1 MEKVLVHLWHEDF
14 IYFMTKRSIETEFVH
29 AGERRPMPLGMPNTT
44 PIFASST
51 YSYSS
56 MEEAERVFT
65 GDLKDYIYTRYGN
78 PTVDAL
84 QDAMCVLERGAV
96 ARAYAS
102 GMAALHA
109 ALLAS
114 DLTNGSIVL
123 ASRDLYGASFDLL
136 YNVFGAFGV
145 KTQLADF
152 SDLDELKLKTANVK
166 PRVLLAETISNPL
179 LKVLDIAAVAEI
191 AHSAG
196 AKLIVD
202 STFATP
208 YLARPLEFGADFV
221 VHSAT
226 KYLGGNADAI
236 GGVVVARDSSDE
248 PALTSAM
255 KLAGGILSVWEAHSI
270 SRGLKTLAIRL
281 EKQCLNAS
289 FLADSLCRHP
299 DIRKVIYPK
308 FSNDDVANRVLR
320 SQLHGALVTIVLADD
335 TRKAAWAFMNSLEL
349 CVRATTLGDVFTTV
363 SHSATSSHRELT
375 EKRREALG
383 ITEGLVRI
391 SVGIEQA
398 DDILADIEQA
408 LDRAGVET
416 KC

>member
-1 MEKVLVHLWHEDF
+1 
-14 IYFMTKRSIETEFVH
+14 MTKRSIETEFVH
-29 AGERRPMPLGMPNTT
+29 AGERRPLPQGLPNAT

-51 YSYSS
+51 YSYES
-56 MEEAERVFT
+56 MEEADRVFS

-78 PTVDAL
+78 PTVDAF
-84 QDAMCVLERGAV
+84 QDALCVLEGGAV

-114 DLTNGSIVL
+114 DLTTGSYVL

-136 YNVFGAFGV
+136 YNVFGSFGV

-152 SDLDELKLKTANVK
+152 SDPAELKQKTEELK

-179 LKVLDIAAVAEI
+179 LKVLDIAAVADI
-191 AHSAG
+191 AHSVG

-208 YLARPLEFGADFV
+208 YLARPLEFGADLV

-226 KYLGGNADAI
+226 KYLGGNADAM
-236 GGVVVARDSSDE
+236 GGVVVARDVADE

-255 KLAGGILSVWEAHSI
+255 KLVGGILSVWEAHSI
-270 SRGLKTLAIRL
+270 SRGLKTLALRL
-281 EKQCLNAS
+281 EKQCSNAS
-289 FLADSLCRHP
+289 FLAEALSNHAS
-299 DIRKVIYPK
+299 IKKVFYPK
-308 FSNDDVANRVLR
+308 FSTDGVAERVLR
-320 SQLHGALVTIVLADD
+320 QPYNGALLAIVLTED
-335 TRKAAWAFMNSLEL
+335 TREAAWLFMNSLNL

-375 EKRREALG
+375 GERRTALG

-391 SVGIEQA
+391 SVGIENVE
-398 DDILADIEQA
+398 DLLADIEQA
-408 LDRAGVET
+408 LEVAGSRNAEART
-416 KC
+416 

>member
-1 MEKVLVHLWHEDF
+1 MR
-14 IYFMTKRSIETEFVH
+14 KRSIETEFVH
-29 AGERRPMPLGMPNTT
+29 AGDRRPLPKGLPNST
-44 PIFASST
+44 PIFANST
-51 YSYSS
+51 YSYES
-56 MEEAERVFT
+56 MEEAEKVFS
-65 GDLKDYIYTRYGN
+65 GDVKDYIYARYGN

-84 QDAMCVLERGAV
+84 QEAICSLEGGAV

-114 DLTNGSIVL
+114 DLTGGSYVL

-145 KTQLADF
+145 KTQLVDF
-152 SDLDELKLKTANVK
+152 ADLDELRRKTDELK
-166 PRVLLAETISNPL
+166 PRVLIAETISNPL
-179 LKVLDIAAVAEI
+179 LKVLDIEAVAEI
-191 AHSAG
+191 GHSVG

-208 YLARPLEFGADFV
+208 YLSRPIEFGADLV

-226 KYLGGNADAI
+226 KYLGGSADAT
-236 GGVVVARDSSDE
+236 GGVVIAKDAADE
-248 PALTSAM
+248 PALTSVM

-270 SRGLKTLAIRL
+270 SRGLKTLVLRL
-281 EKQCLNAS
+281 EKQCSNAE
-289 FLADSLCRHP
+289 FLADSLSRN
-299 DIRKVIYPK
+299 DKVAKVYYPR
-308 FSNDDVANRVLR
+308 FSTDGVAERVLR
-320 SQLHGALVTIVLADD
+320 KPHNGALLSIVLEDD
-335 TRKAAWAFMNSLEL
+335 TREAAWRFMNSLEL

-375 EKRREALG
+375 EKRRSTLG

-391 SVGIEQA
+391 SVGIESVE
-398 DDILADIEQA
+398 DILADIEQA
-408 LDRAGVET
+408 LSVGNT
-416 KC
+416 GK